1 METPAFLK
9 LRPKIEPLEPS
20 TKKPVLV
27 GFGIVVVTSL
37 LLAVAWFSLP
47 PQVPLFYSRP
57 WGESQLAQPLFL
69 GLPLLLGILFL
80 VINAILAKTWE
91 DSFLK
96 HSLVLGGVLASLF
109 ASITIVRIILLLF

>member
-1 METPAFLK
+1 MFLK
-9 LRPKIEPLEPS
+9 LRQKIEPLEPS

-27 GFGIVVVTSL
+27 GFGIVAVTSL

-57 WGESQLAQPLFL
+57 WGEAQLAQPLFL
-69 GLPLLLGILFL
+69 VLPLLLGIVFII
-80 VINAILAKTWE
+80 VNAVLAKKWE

-96 HSLVLGGVLASLF
+96 HSLIFGAVLASLF
-109 ASITIVRIILLLF
+109 ASITIVRILLLLF